1 MSQAIAE
8 ESVPK
13 EAFILMEIM
22 EAEKKAEE
30 IIEKAGLQKA
40 SIVQEARKEA
50 AKLVSSKLE
59 EIRKGRE
66 KKIADFRE
74 KSRLLGEEK
83 ASEGKIQAKQI
94 KAKSDKNIQKAVDFI
109 LKKFE
114 EMM

>member
-1 MSQAIAE
+1 MSHAIAE
-8 ESVPK
+8 ETAPK
-13 EAFILMEIM
+13 EVSILMEIR

-50 AKLVSSKLE
+50 ARIASSKLE
-59 EIRKGRE
+59 EIRKGME
-66 KKIADFRE
+66 KKITDFRE
-74 KSRLLGEEK
+74 KSRLLGEERI
-83 ASEGKIQAKQI
+83 SEGKIQAKQI
-94 KAKSDKNIQKAVDFI
+94 KAKSDKNMQKAVDFV

>member
-1 MSQAIAE
+1 MSNTVAE
-8 ESVPK
+8 ETISPESV
-13 EAFILMEIM
+13 ILSEIR
-22 EAEKKAEE
+22 EAEQKAEE
-30 IIEKAGLQKA
+30 IIDKAGLQKA

-50 AKLVSSKLE
+50 ARLVSSKLE
-59 EIRKGRE
+59 EIRKSQE
-66 KKIADFRE
+66 KKIMDFRE

-94 KAKSDKNIQKAVDFI
+94 KSKSDKNMQKAVDFV